1 MLSDKKYMTR
11 ERSLNGVTVC
21 EGVLEFV
28 VVLVAIIV
36 GRGGTRLFF

>member
-28 VVLVAIIV
+28 VVLVAIV
-36 GRGGTRLFF
+36 GRGGTRLYF